1 MKVLAVIPARYDSSR
16 FPGKPLALL
25 QGKFLIQQVYER
37 VKASCLFEEVIVAT
51 DSAKIFAAVKEF
63 NGTVEMTSTGHK
75 SGTDRVAEVCRKRDF
90 DIVINVQGDE
100 PFINNQALK
109 QLLDCFQD
117 PSVKVA
123 SLMHPLS
130 EELENPN
137 IVKVVTDTD
146 NYALYFS
153 RSVIP
158 YNRENRAYKYY
169 HHIGVY
175 AFRREALLDYVSL
188 PSGKLEKIEK
198 LEQLRLLEYGR
209 KIKMVETDYQGFG
222 IDTKADLIKAEQIF
236 NQI

>member
-51 DSAKIFAAVKEF
+51 DSDKILAAVNEF
-63 NGTVEMTSTGHK
+63 HGTVEMTSTDHK

-100 PFINNQALK
+100 PFIDTQALK
-109 QLLDCFQD
+109 KLLECFQE
-117 PSVKVA
+117 PAVKVA

-130 EELENPN
+130 DDLENPN

-158 YNRENRAYKYY
+158 YNRDNSAYRYY

-175 AFRREALLDYVSL
+175 AFRRDALLDYVSL
-188 PSGKLEKIEK
+188 PSGKLEIIEK
-198 LEQLRLLEYGR
+198 LEQLRLLENGR

-222 IDTKADLIKAEQIF
+222 IDTKADLFKAEQIF